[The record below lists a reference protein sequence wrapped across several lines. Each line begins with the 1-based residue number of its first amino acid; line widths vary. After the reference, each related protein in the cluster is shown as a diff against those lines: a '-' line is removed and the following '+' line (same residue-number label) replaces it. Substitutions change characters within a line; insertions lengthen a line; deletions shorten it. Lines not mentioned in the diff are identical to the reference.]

1 MESDG
6 DKSAH
11 QMGTCVTAVKCSHAF
26 AAFAVE
32 GDEVLLT
39 IEMGRSLAT
48 NGLQCHCSQVFTC
61 ICCICCQGQGWS
73 LKTNGSAVHHRKVH
87 EHVHVLQFRNSTFYC
102 NGPAMART
110 LHQESAADAVKCC
123 CNWRDAAIVVTL
135 GGLAF

>member
-1 MESDG
+1 MNGFATECNGSAALNCTLCMCSLHIRTVESG
-6 DKSAH
+6 
-11 QMGTCVTAVKCSHAF
+11 MKCSR
-26 AAFAVE
+26 VRW
-32 GDEVLLT
+32 GPVCPP
-39 IEMGRSLAT
+39 

-87 EHVHVLQFRNSTFYC
+87 EHVHVLQFRNSTLYC

-110 LHQESAADAVKCC
+110 LHQKSAADAVKCC
-123 CNWRDAAIVVTL
+123 CNWRDAPIVVTL